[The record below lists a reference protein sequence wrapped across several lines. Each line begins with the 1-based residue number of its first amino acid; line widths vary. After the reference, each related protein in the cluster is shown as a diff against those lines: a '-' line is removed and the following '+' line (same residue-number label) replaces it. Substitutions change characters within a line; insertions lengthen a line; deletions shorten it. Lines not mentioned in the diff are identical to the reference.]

1 MRGVL
6 LIVCITVGC
15 AHSPRSPPLTG
26 WEELRSQ
33 HFRLKTDLPPAA
45 ARVTLGRL
53 ETLRTALQS
62 AWLVPGDTPDRADV
76 VVLGDTTEL
85 STFTDWLGLTSV
97 SGARPQIVTAAGN
110 PSAFEDELP
119 FTTVLAHEMTH
130 VLARWRM
137 PSAAPWFEE
146 GMAGL
151 FGTVRIHDGDLVTFG
166 ERGVHAPFRSSGRF
180 FVGSVPSDMSGT
192 AVPSSPPADSLGP
205 DPGTS
210 EVLGLDELERLGWQF
225 STPESGGVAYRSAR
239 LWVQALRNRE
249 PDRARTLERA
259 LGAGAAWRSAW
270 ADARRGLDVAALQ
283 TLVREWAT
291 REVLPGEGHAF
302 SPPDVHST
310 ERPMQ
315 PWEARCVRAD
325 LWLLGGA
332 PGQWADRVAR
342 ARAELEAA
350 AQEAPAEALP
360 RVALARLE
368 PDPAT
373 RAAMAEATAR
383 AYPNS
388 PEAAVFLTA
397 TLRDDAAERPGR
409 AEATAR
415 ALELAPEDP
424 DALSAAAVEEA
435 RTGRVAAALDAISR
449 AVNLAPWSPVVL
461 RVQANLLAAAGRCDE
476 ALASAR
482 RAENVL
488 PHRAPAMLVAAVHR
502 DLDLIGRSCSRAQAR

>member
-1 MRGVL
+1 M
-6 LIVCITVGC
+6 
-15 AHSPRSPPLTG
+15 
-26 WEELRSQ
+26 
-33 HFRLKTDLPPAA
+33 
-45 ARVTLGRL
+45 
-53 ETLRTALQS
+53 
-62 AWLVPGDTPDRADV
+62 VPGDTPDTADV

-85 STFTDWLGLTSV
+85 LTFTDWLGLTSV

-151 FGTVRIHDGDLVTFG
+151 FGTVQIHDGRLARFG
-166 ERGVHAPFRSSGRF
+166 ELGVRAPFRSSGRF

-192 AVPSSPPADSLGP
+192 SVPSSPPADRFGP
-205 DPGTS
+205 ESGND
-210 EVLGLDELERLGWQF
+210 EVLGVDELDRLGWQF

-239 LWVQALRNRE
+239 LWVQALRNRAA
-249 PDRARTLERA
+249 DRARNLERA
-259 LGAGAAWRSAW
+259 LGAGGAWTSAW
-270 ADARRGLDVAALQ
+270 AEARRGLDVAALQ
-283 TLVREWAT
+283 KLVRTWAT
-291 REVLPGEGHAF
+291 YEVLPAEEHSF

-310 ERPMQ
+310 ERAMQ

-332 PGQWADRVAR
+332 TGQWADRVAR

-350 AQEAPAEALP
+350 AKEVPGEAMP

-368 PDPAT
+368 PDPDA
-373 RAAMAEATAR
+373 RLALADATAR
-383 AYPNS
+383 AYPDS
-388 PEAAVFLTA
+388 PEAAVFLAA
-397 TLRDDAAERPGR
+397 TLRDDPGERPGH

-415 ALELAPEDP
+415 ALALAPDDP

-435 RTGRVAAALDAISR
+435 RTGQVAAALQSIAR

-476 ALASAR
+476 ALDSAR

-488 PHRAPAMLVAAVHR
+488 PHRAPAALVAAVHR
-502 DLDLIGRSCSRAQAR
+502 DLDLIGRSCSRAPAH